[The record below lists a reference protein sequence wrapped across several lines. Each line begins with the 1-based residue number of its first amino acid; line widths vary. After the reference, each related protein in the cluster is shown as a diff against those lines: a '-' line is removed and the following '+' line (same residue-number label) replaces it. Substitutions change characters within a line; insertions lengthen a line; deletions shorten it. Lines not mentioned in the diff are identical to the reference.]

1 LAGIARTT
9 CASGPEPITLISRH
23 NDHFPKERIAAQLC
37 SARGNDAEPV
47 RTVGSVVRSDN
58 ASKRRVEQV
67 TGLPF
72 MFDLAVA

>member
-1 LAGIARTT
+1 VSSADQQFCRGIAHIGYRT
-9 CASGPEPITLISRH
+9 R
-23 NDHFPKERIAAQLC
+23 AAQLC

-47 RTVGSVVRSDN
+47 RTVGFVVRSDD
-58 ASKRRVEQV
+58 APKRRVEQV